1 MRHRFLLVAALL
13 VVLVP
18 GSAQAEQGLPVVV
31 SPGFDLAELRRA
43 KSFGLRGMPA
53 LGLLVPDAGPETS
66 EARARAAL
74 VRGEVRNSLRG
85 GLPSGPVLIQI
96 AGRPPEG
103 PQIGVGIPSGGTQPN
118 DRRYLV
124 VIAAPGFGG
133 LLTSESTRIP
143 GLVSIA
149 DIARTARGEDG
160 GLGTRPSADPFA
172 ELAALDARI
181 DDNGSSRKP
190 AAAIATAGVL
200 ALALLFPA
208 AAVLGL
214 AAALVANLALGV
226 AGVSEPWLVWLT
238 VGLAVGLGGPAL
250 AAIARSRVAV
260 GAVLV
265 GVLAAYLVAM
275 AADESWVAL
284 SPLGPTQNARFYGLS
299 NLLET
304 MLLVPALA
312 GAALI
317 VRRFG
322 PLAFAAA
329 ALLSLATVASS
340 RLGADAGG
348 AIVLGAAYGALAV
361 ALAGGGR
368 RALAAGMAGAA
379 ALAGGALV
387 LDSRFGPETHVG
399 RSAGGG
405 AGGVL
410 SDLADRVVLSWER
423 ATAGWGVALVVAAA
437 IVALVLLVSRLPR
450 LELGRDGRALL
461 LSFAVAVA
469 VSLVV
474 NDSPVE
480 VAVGGAVGYLALERY
495 MRSVQSVST

>member
-1 MRHRFLLVAALL
+1 MRRRLLPVAAAVLLVLAPA
-13 VVLVP
+13 
-18 GSAQAEQGLPVVV
+18 SAQAGQRLPVVV
-31 SPGFDLAELRRA
+31 SPGLDLADFEQLVR
-43 KSFGLRGMPA
+43 PA
-53 LGLLVPDAGPETS
+53 AVALVVPDAGPETS
-66 EARARAAL
+66 AARARAAL
-74 VRGEVRNSLRG
+74 VRGEVENSLR
-85 GLPSGPVLIQI
+85 GLPSGPVLIRLSR
-96 AGRPPEG
+96 GPMRPPL
-103 PQIGVGIPSGGTQPN
+103 IIVGLPTGGKQPN
-118 DRRYLV
+118 DQRYLV
-124 VIAAPGFGG
+124 AVAAPGFDG

-149 DIARTARGEDG
+149 DIAPTARGEDG
-160 GLGTRPSADPFA
+160 ALGSQPSEDALA
-172 ELAALDARI
+172 ELRELDERI
-181 DDNGSSRKP
+181 DDNGTSRKP
-190 AAAIATAGVL
+190 AALIVTALVI
-200 ALALLFPA
+200 ALAFAFPA

-214 AAALVANLALGV
+214 AAALAANLVLGT
-226 AGVSEPWLVWLT
+226 AGASEPWLVWLVLGLAALLGGAVLARLLRT
-238 VGLAVGLGGPAL
+238 TAAVGLA
-250 AAIARSRVAV
+250 
-260 GAVLV
+260 LV
-265 GVLAAYLVAM
+265 VVIAAYLGAM

-329 ALLSLATVASS
+329 ALVSLATVASS
-340 RLGADAGG
+340 HLGADAGG

-361 ALAGGGR
+361 ALAGGR
-368 RALAAGMAGAA
+368 RGAVALGMAGAA

-387 LDSRFGPETHVG
+387 LDSRLGPETHVG

-405 AGGVL
+405 AGGIL

-423 ATAGWGVALVVAAA
+423 ATAGWGVALVVAVA
-437 IVALVLLVSRLPR
+437 ILALVVLVSRLPR

-461 LSFAVAVA
+461 LSFAVAVG

-474 NDSPVE
+474 NDSPLE

-495 MRSVQSVST
+495 MRSVESVSR